1 MSERSIHTHTDLRGN
16 RYQVI
21 VETNDKTVVFDSL
34 PPLAFDVAEHRIP
47 LKRSE
52 PYTYSMT
59 YRIEN
64 GVLYWYAGDTFRLNL
79 NLTLKDT
86 TGETVTVGAED
97 TLELTFYDRRRDTV
111 KTLTWTGDDA
121 ADGFVTVVM
130 DESVSALFPAGR
142 YSYDLRLL
150 GEERTTLI
158 RGGRII
164 VE

>member
-1 MSERSIHTHTDLRGN
+1 MAKLPWAKMS
-16 RYQVI
+16 
-21 VETNDKTVVFDSL
+21 
-34 PPLAFDVAEHRIP
+34 P
-47 LKRSE
+47 
-52 PYTYSMT
+52 
-59 YRIEN
+59 RIEN

-86 TGETVTVGAED
+86 TGETVTVGAEE

-130 DESVSALFPAGR
+130 DESASTLFPTGR